1 MSDAEILAKLARW
14 AQQNPEANAG
24 DHAGQEL
31 LDLVRSI
38 STRWAQA
45 GVPNGV
51 RCQTCH
57 RIIPK
62 EVSLQ
67 DLGDR
72 EPRTAAGSL
81 D

>member
-14 AQQNPEANAG
+14 VKQNPEANAG

-38 STRWAQA
+38 SPRWVQA

-51 RCQTCH
+51 RCYTCH

-62 EVSLQ
+62 DVSLQ
-67 DLGDR
+67 EIGA
-72 EPRTAAGSL
+72 T
-81 D
+81 

>member
-14 AQQNPEANAG
+14 VKQNPEANAG

-38 STRWAQA
+38 DTRWAQA
-45 GVPNGV
+45 GVPNDV

-67 DLGDR
+67 DVGDS
-72 EPRTAAGSL
+72 A
-81 D
+81 